1 MLWIYVDLKVFRL
14 EDHTSHGL
22 QQYFLAV
29 NTYFVIV
36 VQLLNHVQLFATPW
50 TVACQ
55 APLSSSVSWNLLKFM
70 STESVM
76 LSNRLILCC
85 PQSFPASGSFLM
97 SRLFASSGQSIG
109 ASASAS
115 VHPMNIK
122 GWYPLG
128 LTGLISLQ
136 SKELLRVFSS
146 TTIRKHQFFSS
157 LCMLASIFIFFLPQT
172 PS

>member
-50 TVACQ
+50 TVECQ

-85 PQSFPASGSFLM
+85 PQSFPASRSFPV
-97 SRLFASSGQSIG
+97 S
-109 ASASAS
+109 
-115 VHPMNIK
+115 
-122 GWYPLG
+122 
-128 LTGLISLQ
+128 
-136 SKELLRVFSS
+136 
-146 TTIRKHQFFSS
+146 
-157 LCMLASIFIFFLPQT
+157 
-172 PS
+172 